1 MCLPYSIVFLIPASL
16 LQDAWRHAGSPHKE
30 LPALQATFSRSSPRQ
45 AGAGGTDARKAHG
58 HAALSSS
65 MQRLDDALLLVADAL
80 QPDDLD

>member
-1 MCLPYSIVFLIPASL
+1 MFQAQLPYP
-16 LQDAWRHAGSPHKE
+16 DPRH
-30 LPALQATFSRSSPRQ
+30 
-45 AGAGGTDARKAHG
+45 AGAGGADAQKAHG